1 MIVLGDEMAYH
12 IFYQSDKRKVKTRRS
27 SLRFPVLLLLCFI
40 LFLYLVGSFWPDGT
54 ELLRRTIRYENYFTI
69 TAKLNNLAEKLRY
82 TKEPLAVFAEFCGKI
97 VP

>member
-54 ELLRRTIRYENYFTI
+54 EFLRRTIRYENYFTI